1 MRRPDRTW
9 ENVTMIAAIGLL
21 LLCQLAGEII
31 HRLSGV
37 PLPGSVIG
45 MVLLVGWLALV
56 RRPRPMLDAVT
67 SWLTAHL
74 SIMFVPAAVGLI
86 EQGPALS
93 RYGVGL
99 AVAAAVS
106 TLLTMAVTAVVF
118 AWAVKRSPR
127 HPEVEA

>member
-1 MRRPDRTW
+1 
-9 ENVTMIAAIGLL
+9 MIAAIGLL

-45 MVLLVGWLALV
+45 MVLLVCWLAMV
-56 RRPRPMLDAVT
+56 RRPRPTLDAVT
-67 SWLTAHL
+67 GWLTAHL

-99 AVAAAVS
+99 AVAAAAS
-106 TLLTMAVTAVVF
+106 TLLTMAVTVSVF
-118 AWAVKRSPR
+118 AWALMRQESDAESLP
-127 HPEVEA
+127 